1 MTIAPQLDGRVA
13 IVTGGS
19 RGIGLAIAAALLARG
34 ARVAISGRSAEHLEA
49 AEGHLTGSKGQG
61 PRRNGPKGDGPKGS
75 GEGATVLGIQG
86 DVAREADV
94 ERLVNQTV
102 ETFGG
107 LDILINNAGVGRFA
121 NVADLSTEAWH
132 SIIDTNLTGVFLCTR
147 AAIPHLKR
155 RGGGWIIN
163 ISSLA
168 GRNSFAGGAAYC
180 ASKAGLNAFTESLM
194 LEVRYDNIRVS
205 TIMPG
210 SVQTAFGGNEEAG
223 ADWKLA
229 AEDVAEVVT
238 DLLAHPA
245 RSLPSRVEM
254 RPSKPKQR

>member
-1 MTIAPQLDGRVA
+1 MTSAPQLDGRVA

-19 RGIGLAIAAALLARG
+19 RGIGFVVAAALLARG
-34 ARVAISGRSAEHLEA
+34 ARVAISGRTAESLEE
-49 AEGHLTGSKGQG
+49 AEARLQEAGGGG
-61 PRRNGPKGDGPKGS
+61 GN
-75 GEGATVLGIQG
+75 VLAVQA

-94 ERLVNQTV
+94 ERLVN
-102 ETFGG
+102 ETIARFGG
-107 LDILINNAGVGRFA
+107 LDILINNAGVGRFG
-121 NVADLSTEAWH
+121 NVADLSTEAWRT
-132 SIIDTNLTGVFLCTR
+132 IIDTNLTGAFYCTR
-147 AAIPHLKR
+147 AALPHLKR

-168 GRNSFAGGAAYC
+168 GSNPFAGGAAYC

-205 TIMPG
+205 TIAPG
-210 SVQTAFGGNEEAG
+210 SVQTGFSGNEETN

-229 AEDVAEVVT
+229 SEDVAEVVT

-245 RSLPSRVEM
+245 RSLPSRVEL
-254 RPSKPKQR
+254 RPSKPKRR

>member
-19 RGIGLAIAAALLARG
+19 RGIGLATAAALLARG
-34 ARVAISGRSAEHLEA
+34 ARVAVSGRSAEHLKA
-49 AEGHLTGSKGQG
+49 AEARLQAGDRLLSVQG
-61 PRRNGPKGDGPKGS
+61 N
-75 GEGATVLGIQG
+75 
-86 DVAREADV
+86 VAREADV
-94 ERLVNQTV
+94 ERLVTETV
-102 ETFGG
+102 AKFGG

-121 NVADLSTEAWH
+121 NVADLSTEAWQA
-132 SIIDTNLTGVFLCTR
+132 IFETNLTGVFFCSR

-155 RGGGWIIN
+155 RGGGWIIS

-168 GRNSFAGGAAYC
+168 GGNPFAGGAAYC

-205 TIMPG
+205 TIAPG
-210 SVQTAFGGNEEAG
+210 SVQTAFGGHEATG

-229 AEDVAEVVT
+229 PEDVAEVVT
-238 DLLAHPA
+238 DLLTHPA
-245 RSLPSRVEM
+245 RSLPSRVEL